1 MSSRRRTPSASMA
14 KAAMPLDELDQW
26 LRGRTDQQ
34 PAATNLSMLDGY
46 VTAIVAGPVSF
57 DPLEWICPLLAIDA
71 DAFNHGGTPEFAAI
85 SAVAVRH
92 NDISNILSTAPER
105 FEPIYRRKPNRD
117 IDARPWCRGFY
128 AAMQLRMS
136 AWEPLLNL
144 NDINHGLLL
153 PIFVHCVDDQGH
165 PLLGPTRKGPKG
177 KAFLRTAYTDIP
189 AVVEAMRQYWM
200 PTRYRR
206 DA

>member
-1 MSSRRRTPSASMA
+1 MA
-14 KAAMPLDELDQW
+14 KTAMPLDELDQW
-26 LRGRTDQQ
+26 LPGRADLQ

-57 DPLEWICPLLAIDA
+57 DPREWICPLLPIDA

-92 NDISNILSTAPER
+92 NDISNILSTAPDQ
-105 FEPIYRRKPNRD
+105 FEPIYRRKPNRE

-136 AWEPLLNL
+136 AWAPLLNID
-144 NDINHGLLL
+144 DINYGLLL
-153 PIFVHCVDDQGH
+153 PIFAHSGQRFLRAKRLD
-165 PLLGPTRKGPKG
+165 LLGRDEPVASAGLGQVPGEALGTGVCDDPSPWTR
-177 KAFLRTAYTDIP
+177 
-189 AVVEAMRQYWM
+189 
-200 PTRYRR
+200 
-206 DA
+206 